1 MLTMKIGVQTA
12 HTIDALGIDG
22 AFDAYRAAG
31 FDCVDLNLDDRPKSL
46 GTSFAKVWRILSSRA
61 KRDICLLSMP

>member
-31 FDCVDLNLDDRPKSL
+31 FDCVAPKSL